1 MKTTVKTATSKDPE
15 GLKTT
20 STVRGFEVICD
31 EPENA
36 GGTNL
41 GMNPVELL
49 LSSLSSCMTIAT
61 YYLAPSQGIELESFR
76 VELEGDM
83 DPDGF
88 MGMNPDVR
96 HGFTQI
102 RIVHHIKCNAPADK
116 AREFVKLVESR
127 RPVSD
132 TLSAGTEVVATD
144 IVVE

>member
-1 MKTTVKTATSKDPE
+1 MKTTAKTATSKDPE

-83 DPDGF
+83 DPTASWG
-88 MGMNPDVR
+88 
-96 HGFTQI
+96 
-102 RIVHHIKCNAPADK
+102 
-116 AREFVKLVESR
+116 
-127 RPVSD
+127 
-132 TLSAGTEVVATD
+132 
-144 IVVE
+144 